1 MSHFK
6 SATNMSLVLIN
17 RGMEPSKV
25 HSLVSY
31 EFGFA
36 PDMKR
41 INKMKAEY
49 DRKVERFKNKKLND
63 GGHKYAIT
71 DDGHKAAMRRSN
83 DIFVR
88 ALWRELNMIQR
99 RLRHG

>member
-6 SATNMSLVLIN
+6 SATNMARILIN
-17 RGMEPSKV
+17 RGMSPSTV
-25 HSLVSY
+25 QSMVNY
-31 EFGFA
+31 EFGYA

-41 INKMKAEY
+41 INKMKDEY
-49 DRKVERFKNKKLND
+49 DKKVDRFKNRKLND
-63 GGHKYAIT
+63 GGHKYAMT
-71 DDGHKAAMRRSN
+71 DDAHKLAMKKSN
-83 DIFVR
+83 ELFVA

>member
-6 SATNMSLVLIN
+6 SATNMASVLIN
-17 RGMEPSKV
+17 RGMEPSTV
-25 HSLVSY
+25 HSMVHY
-31 EFGFA
+31 EFGYA

-41 INKMKAEY
+41 INKMRAEY
-49 DRKVERFKNKKLND
+49 ERKVERFKNKKLND

-71 DDGHKAAMRRSN
+71 DESHKLAMRKSN
-83 DIFVR
+83 ELFVR

-99 RLRHG
+99 RVRHG